1 MLKNSW
7 NLVNIDTMKKNFP
20 KENPK
25 IDSDLVLVHKERY
38 IRPNFDS
45 FGKKG
50 EPILMTQ
57 LGRKFCCANKKL
69 KPIEAS

>member
-1 MLKNSW
+1 
-7 NLVNIDTMKKNFP
+7 MKKNFP

-57 LGRKFCCANKKL
+57 LGRKFCYANKKL